1 MTLAAAAG
9 YVIAWSVAVASIG
22 VMNAER
28 AAAAMSRFG
37 NATAED
43 LAHLALDPL
52 LRGDRIELGLL
63 TNRLAARPEI
73 RRIAIH
79 TADERP
85 FVVVGAAPATAPT
98 YVRPVAAGDTVAGEV
113 SIALDPASFAVP
125 SSLVLAESWEFAFA
139 GLALTVFLFYLG
151 SRLGSRDPSGRAS
164 KPTPTAPPAKTF
176 VVVADLPRQVESDTS
191 ARDALLEGGLAVC
204 RKVANLYAGH
214 AAALSGAGVV
224 LVFPSSGFND
234 RCFEA
239 ICAAWLVRSL
249 LASAAG
255 NGDEATHAFRYGVDF
270 SARRIPMDDGAIK
283 PSAVSDVL
291 LLASL
296 ASAGDLVIGQTAYEA
311 LDRPQ
316 RVDLVELE
324 NPATEALSSAVA
336 LPRGKVSGI
345 ADEYDALLTRQS
357 EVLAKGTA

>member
-1 MTLAAAAG
+1 M
-9 YVIAWSVAVASIG
+9 
-22 VMNAER
+22 
-28 AAAAMSRFG
+28 
-37 NATAED
+37 
-43 LAHLALDPL
+43 
-52 LRGDRIELGLL
+52 
-63 TNRLAARPEI
+63 
-73 RRIAIH
+73 
-79 TADERP
+79 
-85 FVVVGAAPATAPT
+85 
-98 YVRPVAAGDTVAGEV
+98 
-113 SIALDPASFAVP
+113 
-125 SSLVLAESWEFAFA
+125 
-139 GLALTVFLFYLG
+139 
-151 SRLGSRDPSGRAS
+151 
-164 KPTPTAPPAKTF
+164 
-176 VVVADLPRQVESDTS
+176 VVADLPRQVESDAS
-191 ARDALLEGGLAVC
+191 ARESLLEGGLAVG

-255 NGDEATHAFRYGVDF
+255 NADEATHAFRYGVDY
-270 SARRIPMDDGAIK
+270 SARRIPMDDGTIK

-311 LDRPQ
+311 LDRPH

-336 LPRGKVSGI
+336 LPRGKVRGI

>member
-1 MTLAAAAG
+1 MTLAAVAG
-9 YVIAWSVAVASIG
+9 YVIAWGVAVASIG

-28 AAAAMSRFG
+28 AAGAMSRFG

-52 LRGDRIELGLL
+52 LREDRIELGLL
-63 TNRLAARPEI
+63 TNRLAARPEV
-73 RRIAIH
+73 RRIAVH

-85 FVVVGAAPATAPT
+85 FVVVGAAPANAPT
-98 YVRPVAAGDTVAGEV
+98 YVRPVAAGDTVVGEV
-113 SIALDPASFAVP
+113 SVTLDPASFAIP
-125 SSLVLAESWEFAFA
+125 PTRVLAESWEFAFA

-151 SRLGSRDPSGRAS
+151 SRLGSSGRAARAS
-164 KPTPTAPPAKTF
+164 ATTTPEPAATAF
-176 VVVADLPRQVESDTS
+176 VVVADLPRQVGFHTTE
-191 ARDALLEGGLAVC
+191 REALLEGGMAVG
-204 RKVANLYAGH
+204 RQVANLYAGH
-214 AAALSGAGVV
+214 AAALSDAGVV
-224 LVFPSSGFND
+224 LVFPSLGSTD

-239 ICAAWLVRSL
+239 ICAAWLVRRL
-249 LASAAG
+249 LASEAG
-255 NGDEATHAFRYGVDF
+255 DGDEATHTFRYGMDF
-270 SARRIPMDDGAIK
+270 SARRVAVDDGAIR

-296 ASAGDLVIGQTAYEA
+296 AGAGELVLGQAAYEA

-316 RVDLVELE
+316 RIQIEELA

-345 ADEYDALLTRQS
+345 ADEYDALLARQS
-357 EVLAKGTA
+357 EVLARAP